1 MPAFANVLYE
11 VADALAL
18 ITINRPDK
26 LNAISLATLDDLRGG
41 RSGGRKRSCGARH
54 RDYRRG

>member
-26 LNAISLATLDDLRGG
+26 MNAISLATLDDLRAAVADS
-41 RSGGRKRSCGARH
+41 R
-54 RDYRRG
+54 

>member
-1 MPAFANVLYE
+1 MPAFDNVLYE

-26 LNAISLATLDDLRGG
+26 LNAISLATLDDLRG
-41 RSGGRKRSCGARH
+41 RVASGGQRSNGAGHRH
-54 RDYRRG
+54 HRRG